1 MVRVIVG
8 LFLVAHGL
16 VHLLYFVPRPDDPA
30 YPFVPKDRWFAKAL
44 GLQPSAAK
52 AVARTLAVV
61 CAIALA
67 ISGVALLASAD
78 LWEPAAVVGSA
89 TSLLLM
95 LLFFHPWLVIGIAI
109 DVAILASVLSLHVPS
124 SLFED

>member
-16 VHLLYFVPRPDDPA
+16 VHLLYFAPRPGDPS
-30 YPFVPKDRWFAKAL
+30 YPFVAEDRWLAKTL
-44 GLQPSAAK
+44 RLQPSVAW
-52 AVARTLAVV
+52 AVARTLAVAG
-61 CAIALA
+61 AIAFA

-78 LWEPAAVVGSA
+78 LWKAAAVVGSA
-89 TSLLLM
+89 TSLVLM

-109 DVAILASVLSLHVPS
+109 DVAILASVPSLHVPP
-124 SLFED
+124 SLFGD